1 MFVDTAYN
9 TFIRGAVARRWWSLQ
24 RLRRASYTCIR
35 SVGDAAGCVGVRT
48 AVESELP
55 VRDCG
60 TGGAGSIRLF
70 FGPTRALFGGE
81 SGSTSSSDSQFRAR
95 FCRETFFS
103 VSDNAVSR
111 SDVSS
116 VIFAF

>member
-1 MFVDTAYN
+1 MLATREYGVSATLL
-9 TFIRGAVARRWWSLQ
+9 AVSM
-24 RLRRASYTCIR
+24 
-35 SVGDAAGCVGVRT
+35 VGVRT
-48 AVESELP
+48 AVEVKSELH

-70 FGPTRALFGGE
+70 FGPTCALFGGE

-103 VSDNAVSR
+103 VSDDAVSR

-116 VIFAF
+116 AIFAF

>member
-1 MFVDTAYN
+1 VLW
-9 TFIRGAVARRWWSLQ
+9 RGAGGVCSGCDVLAT
-24 RLRRASYTCIR
+24 RAHGVLATLLAV
-35 SVGDAAGCVGVRT
+35 SVVGVRT

-103 VSDNAVSR
+103 VSDDAVSR

-116 VIFAF
+116 AIFAF